1 MFDVKTLSL
10 LFILTFSN
18 LIDKLEMCRE
28 ERRAVILEEAEKE
41 AISGLTS
48 TFRPKSRSAGR
59 MYIEDLEG
67 IAL

>member
-1 MFDVKTLSL
+1 
-10 LFILTFSN
+10 
-18 LIDKLEMCRE
+18 MCRE

-67 IAL
+67 IALQ